1 MAFNLPTAQYLMTLN
16 ASVNAGTF
24 DTTFTNFNNKG
35 AGNLPITTGGA
46 SVQND
51 INEGDSSGIY
61 FGYTAQ
67 DSTTSIDL
75 TSGTKVLLS
84 SFQFNAPNRINV
96 DTRANRG
103 IVMRIKSGTG
113 ISNYKEYNIGGN
125 DTIASSIDGPNTM
138 CIDLGSIGFDTV
150 SGTFDSTDVTSW
162 GWGNTRLNI
171 AGTSSPYAFFQ
182 RVFLF
187 DTVKNGTNL
196 PTFTGASSSFS
207 EAVTA
212 VNGTDY
218 TNKIGTWVK
227 QAGNSI
233 FMPCPFSIGDGTTPT
248 EFKDNGA
255 AIISPADKA
264 TRQENFRLTTDA
276 MRIYLN
282 MRNDFNDSATLSG
295 SYSWGTAAPWD
306 FDVSNSSVCNLSGTF
321 SGMGDFTIGTS
332 VIATGTFTLA
342 SGSAVRSK
350 GATLN
355 GITVNGDLSFVG
367 TSLSIDN
374 ITVTGTLDIDTP
386 GTYFISNSTIDTVTN
401 SSGGAVTIESTNST
415 ITVNTGPNITINQ
428 VRQASITSVV
438 SGSRLQIFNVTTNT
452 QIVNQVLNSDKY
464 NEAYAEGVGYSSG
477 DVIRIRLTNTDT
489 TTAKLSFV
497 SNVVASST
505 GWSLLA
511 AQVDDTVYNSIAI
524 DGSTITK
531 FTADYLDSRVDLAI
545 GSNFT
550 IAEFYAWWS
559 YNLTTTAGITTFF
572 GALTAEDTVNFKINN
587 EVLDIFFDNTTSVSV
602 RQTDNRRI
610 YRKDGVYP
618 VVSPT
623 TNGYGLD
630 VVWRNTIFLA
640 ETNTTGLTPAESA
653 KLTAI
658 DSNSGL
664 IPALL

>member
-1 MAFNLPTAQYLMTLN
+1 MAFNLPTAQYLMTQS

-51 INEGDSSGIY
+51 ITEGESSGIY

-75 TSGTKVLLS
+75 TSGAKVLLS

-103 IVMRIKSGTG
+103 LVMRIKSGTG
-113 ISNYKEYNIGGN
+113 ASNYKEYNIGGN

-196 PTFTGASSSFS
+196 PTFTGASSNFS

-233 FMPCPFSIGDGTTPT
+233 FMPCPFSLGDGTTAT
-248 EFKDNGA
+248 VFNDNGA

-282 MRNDFNDSATLSG
+282 MRNDVSDSVTLSG

-306 FDVSNSSVCNLSGTF
+306 FDVSNSSACNLSGTF
-321 SGMGDFTIGTS
+321 SGMGDFTMGTS

-355 GITVNGDLSFVG
+355 GITVNGDLAFIG

-374 ITVTGTLDIDTP
+374 ITVTGTLDIDTA
-386 GTYFISNSTIDTVTN
+386 GTYFIDNSTIDTVTN

-415 ITVNTGPNITINQ
+415 ITTNTGPNITIND

-438 SGSRLQIFNVTTNT
+438 SGSRLQIFNVTTNAE
-452 QIVNQVLNSDKY
+452 IVNQVLNSDKY
-464 NEAYAEGVGYSSG
+464 SQAYAEGVGYSSG

-511 AQVDDTVYNSIAI
+511 AQVDDTVYNSIGI
-524 DGSTITK
+524 NGSTVTK

-550 IAEFYAWWS
+550 IAEFYAWWA